1 MKNHMFKRI
10 FSDMRREDAQ
20 SSRLAVG
27 ALLVMTII
35 YAATMI

>member
-1 MKNHMFKRI
+1 MKNHLFQKI
-10 FSDMRREDAQ
+10 VSDMRREDAQ
-20 SSRLAVG
+20 ASHLAVG